1 MFMAGRILV
10 VDDDMYLRELYQEI
24 LTQAGYEVAVAK
36 DGQEGLQKMQEG
48 GYHLVLLDMMMPKLD
63 GMGVLNQLNEN
74 PPKNPNGKIVV
85 LTNLTSDPVVQQA
98 LSVGASK
105 ILVKAD
111 LTPPQLLQEIK
122 NLLGVTTPVTK
133 QTTNEGHQPG

>member
-1 MFMAGRILV
+1 MAGRILV
-10 VDDDMYLRELYQEI
+10 VDDDMYLRDLYQEI
-24 LTQAGYEVAVAK
+24 LTQAGYEVSVAK
-36 DGQEGLQKMQEG
+36 DGEEGLQKLQEG

-63 GMGVLNQLNEN
+63 GMGVLNQLNQA
-74 PPKNPNGKIVV
+74 PPKNPNGKIVI

-105 ILVKAD
+105 VLVKAD

-122 NLLGVTTPVTK
+122 NLLGVAQAVS
-133 QTTNEGHQPG
+133 NEGHQPG

>member
-1 MFMAGRILV
+1 MAGRILV
-10 VDDDMYLRELYQEI
+10 VDDDMYLRDLYQEI
-24 LTQAGYEVAVAK
+24 LTQAGYEVSVAK
-36 DGQEGLQKMQEG
+36 DGEEGLQKLQEG

-63 GMGVLNQLNEN
+63 GMGVLNQLNET
-74 PPKNPNGKIVV
+74 PPKNPNGKIVI

-98 LSVGASK
+98 LSIGASK
-105 ILVKAD
+105 VLVKAD

-122 NLLGVTTPVTK
+122 NLLGVTTPVTN

>member
-1 MFMAGRILV
+1 MAGRILV
-10 VDDDMYLRELYQEI
+10 IDDDMYLRDLYQEI
-24 LTQAGYEVAVAK
+24 LTQAGYEVSVAK
-36 DGQEGLQKMQEG
+36 DGEEGLQKLREG

-63 GMGVLNQLNEN
+63 GMGVLNQLNEG
-74 PPKNPNGKIVV
+74 PPKNPNGKIII

-105 ILVKAD
+105 VLVKAD

-122 NLLGVTTPVTK
+122 NLLGVAQAVA
-133 QTTNEGHQPG
+133 NEGHQPG